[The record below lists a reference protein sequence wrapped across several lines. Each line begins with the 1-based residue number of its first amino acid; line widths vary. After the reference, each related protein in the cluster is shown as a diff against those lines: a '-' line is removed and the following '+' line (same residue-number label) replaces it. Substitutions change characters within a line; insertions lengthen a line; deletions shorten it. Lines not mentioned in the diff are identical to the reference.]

1 MEWAV
6 IDANG
11 SSGRI
16 LIDWYSQK
24 SSKISM
30 TCETYTLSTILREIK
45 DDQVIAVTN
54 VYWLNYAADNNYYG
68 MSYRILETFR
78 VNFDGS
84 WVIASEGSLLLG
96 LLVKG
101 KVKELILKIWRDLVI
116 LLEVWILFHPSLV
129 VYD

>member
-1 MEWAV
+1 MDWAV

-54 VYWLNYAADNNYYG
+54 VY
-68 MSYRILETFR
+68 
-78 VNFDGS
+78 
-84 WVIASEGSLLLG
+84 
-96 LLVKG
+96 
-101 KVKELILKIWRDLVI
+101 
-116 LLEVWILFHPSLV
+116 
-129 VYD
+129 